1 MHAVQ
6 KIMGKLLAG
15 AVCAS
20 VLGVAPALAQ
30 ADAATVKAATALIDL
45 QNPPA
50 RLTGEVNS
58 RIKQMRDGAAVRAL
72 LNQNPQ
78 IKMELAKNQPSATAG
93 IARVGAVQA
102 DTMAPILRD
111 MQTAGRQAGIDAYAK
126 RFTAQELEAILAFYR
141 SPAGAKLMR
150 EQRAIAEEVG
160 RTVQPKFA
168 PRLQA
173 AEKTVTAKLQE
184 ELPKMFPQ
192 LAAPPK

>member
-1 MHAVQ
+1 MIGTWIAGA
-6 KIMGKLLAG
+6 IGASFLAG
-15 AVCAS
+15 
-20 VLGVAPALAQ
+20 APALAQ
-30 ADAATVKAATALIDL
+30 GNPAAVKAAAALIDL

-50 RLTGEVNS
+50 RLTNEVNT
-58 RIKQMRDGAAVRAL
+58 RIKQMREGDAVRAL
-72 LNQNPQ
+72 LSQNPQ
-78 IKMELAKNQPSATAG
+78 IKMELAKNQPAANSG

-102 DTMAPILRD
+102 DAMAPILRD
-111 MQTAGRQAGIDAYAK
+111 MQTEGRQAGIDAYAK

-141 SPAGAKLMR
+141 SPPGAKLMR

-173 AEKTVTAKLQE
+173 AEKTVSAKLQA

-192 LAAPPK
+192 LAAPPR